1 MSTESPETAPAG
13 GPAAARGGG
22 RKLAAALL
30 PYYYVGPAMII
41 MAAITFYPLFYQVYL
56 SFFNL
61 KATNLM
67 TGAKPVGLENYRD
80 ILSSFDSDF
89 YVVTLRTIAWTLIN
103 VFFHVTLGV
112 FLAIQ
117 LNKKGLRFARIY
129 RTILILPW
137 AVPAGVSALMWRTT
151 LFDYNF
157 GAFNQILNTMGM
169 PSVSWLQD
177 ATNAFIALV
186 AFNVW
191 AGVPFMMMV
200 ASGALQT
207 IPEELYEAAVI
218 DGATPLQ
225 QHFKIT
231 LPLIRPAMI
240 PSVVLGVI
248 WTFNNFLAVYLIT
261 GGGPNQKTD
270 ILLTYIY
277 RIAFLGNGFLYSMA
291 SAIAV
296 IVFFILVGF
305 VLLNV
310 RITGAMKET

>member
-1 MSTESPETAPAG
+1 MSTESTEG
-13 GPAAARGGG
+13 GARVGGAARRAAA
-22 RKLAAALL
+22 KLL
-30 PYYYVGPAMII
+30 PYYYVGPALLI
-41 MAAITFYPLFYQVYL
+41 MAVITFYPLFYQVYL

-61 KATNLM
+61 KAANLLS
-67 TGAKPVGLENYRD
+67 GPRAVGFENYRD
-80 ILSSFDSDF
+80 ILGALDSDF
-89 YVVTLRTIAWTLIN
+89 YVVTLRTCLWTVIN
-103 VFFHVTLGV
+103 VFFHLTLGV
-112 FLAIQ
+112 LLAIQ
-117 LNKKGLRFARIY
+117 LNKKGLRFARVY

-137 AVPAGVSALMWRTT
+137 AVPVGVSALMWRTT

-157 GAFNQILNTMGM
+157 GAFNQILNSLGIE
-169 PSVSWLQD
+169 SVSWLLD
-177 ATNAFIALV
+177 PTNAFIAIIV
-186 AFNVW
+186 FNVW

-225 QHFKIT
+225 LHWKIT

-240 PSVVLGVI
+240 PSVVLGII

-277 RIAFLGNGFLYSMA
+277 RIAFLGNGFLYSVA

-296 IVFFILVGF
+296 IVFFILFGF
-305 VLLNV
+305 VMLN
-310 RITGAMKET
+310 IKLTGAMKET

>member
-1 MSTESPETAPAG
+1 MSTESTGARAGAG
-13 GPAAARGGG
+13 GASRRAAAT
-22 RKLAAALL
+22 LM
-30 PYYYVGPAMII
+30 PYYYVGPALII
-41 MAAITFYPLFYQVYL
+41 MAVITFYPLFYQIYL
-56 SFFNL
+56 SFYNL
-61 KATNLM
+61 KAANLLS
-67 TGAKPVGLENYRD
+67 GAKPVGFQNYRD
-80 ILSSFDSDF
+80 ILGALDSEF
-89 YVVTLRTIAWTLIN
+89 YVVTLRTVLWTVLN
-103 VFFHVTLGV
+103 VFFHITVGV

-117 LNKKGLRFARIY
+117 LNKKGLRFARVY
-129 RTILILPW
+129 RTMLILPW

-157 GAFNQILNTMGM
+157 GAFNQMLNTLGIT
-169 PSVSWLQD
+169 SVSWLQD
-177 ATNAFIALV
+177 PTNAFIAIV
-186 AFNVW
+186 VFNVW

-207 IPEELYEAAVI
+207 IPEELYEAAVL

-225 QHFKIT
+225 LHWKIT

-240 PSVVLGVI
+240 PSVVLGLI

-261 GGGPNQKTD
+261 AGGPNQKTD

-277 RIAFLGNGFLYSMA
+277 RIAFLGNGFLYSVA

-305 VLLNV
+305 VMLN
-310 RITGAMKET
+310 IKLTGAMKES